1 MCRRKDLCGL
11 RIYEAAVLPQKKSKL
26 YYNSCLV
33 AKKSPSFVKIYG
45 KMLLYDKDEDFY
57 ILQY

>member
-1 MCRRKDLCGL
+1 MKQLSYLKRNQSY
-11 RIYEAAVLPQKKSKL
+11 III
-26 YYNSCLV
+26 LV
-33 AKKSPSFVKIYG
+33 WWQKSPSFVKIYG